1 VRAASWAQ
9 SGMVI
14 GLGTGRAAAGF
25 VRELGERVRNGLEVR
40 GIPTS
45 RVTESLAR
53 SLGIPLIGFGEVAA
67 VDLAVDGADE
77 VDPNLNLIKG
87 HGGALVRERV
97 VAAAASRF
105 VVLVGPEKLSHR
117 LGARRS
123 VIGFEEVAAL
133 DLAVDGADEV
143 DPDLNLIKGHGGAL
157 VRERVVAAAA
167 SRFLVLVGPEKLSR
181 RLGAKRSV
189 PVEAIPF
196 AAPQV
201 RRALERM
208 GAEAEIRIES
218 DGKPFVTDNRNLLVN
233 ASFGEIADPAALHRQ
248 ILEIPGVLDSG
259 LFAGM
264 ADEVLVEGQQA
275 PSPAGST
282 AS

>member
-1 VRAASWAQ
+1 MRAASRAEP
-9 SGMVI
+9 GMVI

-25 VRELGERVRNGLEVR
+25 VRELGERVRNGLAVR

-45 RVTESLAR
+45 RATESLAS
-53 SLGIPLIGFGEVAA
+53 SLGIPLIGFEEVAA

-77 VDPNLNLIKG
+77 VDPDLNLIKG

-117 LGARRS
+117 LGAQ
-123 VIGFEEVAAL
+123 
-133 DLAVDGADEV
+133 
-143 DPDLNLIKGHGGAL
+143 
-157 VRERVVAAAA
+157 
-167 SRFLVLVGPEKLSR
+167 
-181 RLGAKRSV
+181 RSV

-208 GAEAEIRIES
+208 GAEAAVRIES

-233 ASFGEIADPAALHRQ
+233 ASFGKIADPAALHRE
-248 ILEIPGVLDSG
+248 ILGIPGVLDSG

-275 PSPAGST
+275 LSAAGAA

>member
-1 VRAASWAQ
+1 MRAASWAEP
-9 SGMVI
+9 GMVI

-25 VRELGERVRNGLEVR
+25 VRELGARVGNGLQVR

-45 RVTESLAR
+45 RATESLAR
-53 SLGIPLIGFGEVAA
+53 SLEIPLIGFGEVAA

-77 VDPNLNLIKG
+77 VDPDLNLIKG

-117 LGARRS
+117 LGA
-123 VIGFEEVAAL
+123 
-133 DLAVDGADEV
+133 
-143 DPDLNLIKGHGGAL
+143 
-157 VRERVVAAAA
+157 
-167 SRFLVLVGPEKLSR
+167 
-181 RLGAKRSV
+181 KRSV

-208 GAEAEIRIES
+208 GAEAAIRFES
-218 DGKPFVTDNRNLLVN
+218 EGKPFVTDNRNLLVN
-233 ASFGEIADPAALHRQ
+233 AAFGEIADPAALHRK
-248 ILEIPGVLDSG
+248 IRDIPGVLDSG

-264 ADEVLVEGQQA
+264 ADEVLVEGQRTS
-275 PSPAGST
+275 PSAG
-282 AS
+282 AAVR

>member
-1 VRAASWAQ
+1 
-9 SGMVI
+9 MVI

-45 RVTESLAR
+45 RATESLAR
-53 SLGIPLIGFGEVAA
+53 SLGIPLIGFEEVSA

-77 VDPNLNLIKG
+77 VDPDRNLIKG

-105 VVLVGPEKLSHR
+105 VILVGPEKLSSR
-117 LGARRS
+117 LG
-123 VIGFEEVAAL
+123 
-133 DLAVDGADEV
+133 
-143 DPDLNLIKGHGGAL
+143 
-157 VRERVVAAAA
+157 VR
-167 SRFLVLVGPEKLSR
+167 
-181 RLGAKRSV
+181 RSV

-208 GAEAEIRIES
+208 GAEAEIRTES
-218 DGKPFVTDNRNLLVN
+218 EGEPFVTDNGNLLVN
-233 ASFGEIADPAALHRQ
+233 AAFGEIAEPATLHRQ
-248 ILEIPGVLDSG
+248 ILEVPGVLDSG

-264 ADEVLVEGQQA
+264 ADEVLVEGRQMPLQSGLQSGRA
-275 PSPAGST
+275 

>member
-1 VRAASWAQ
+1 
-9 SGMVI
+9 MVI

-25 VRELGERVRNGLEVR
+25 VRELGERVRNGLQVR

-45 RVTESLAR
+45 RATESLAR
-53 SLGIPLIGFGEVAA
+53 SLGIPLIGFEEVAA

-77 VDPNLNLIKG
+77 VDPERDLIKG

-117 LGARRS
+117 LG
-123 VIGFEEVAAL
+123 
-133 DLAVDGADEV
+133 D
-143 DPDLNLIKGHGGAL
+143 
-157 VRERVVAAAA
+157 
-167 SRFLVLVGPEKLSR
+167 
-181 RLGAKRSV
+181 KRSV

-201 RRALERM
+201 RRALARM
-208 GAEAEIRIES
+208 GADAEIRVES
-218 DGKPFVTDNRNLLVN
+218 EGDPFVTDNGNLLVN
-233 ASFGEIADPAALHRQ
+233 ASFGPIAQPAALHRQ

-264 ADEVLVEGQQA
+264 ADEVLVEGRRTS
-275 PSPAGST
+275 PPAGAT

>member
-1 VRAASWAQ
+1 
-9 SGMVI
+9 MVI

-45 RVTESLAR
+45 RATESLAR
-53 SLGIPLIGFGEVAA
+53 SLGIPLIGFEEATA

-77 VDPNLNLIKG
+77 VDPDRNLIKG

-105 VVLVGPEKLSHR
+105 VVLVGPEKLSSR
-117 LGARRS
+117 LG
-123 VIGFEEVAAL
+123 VE
-133 DLAVDGADEV
+133 
-143 DPDLNLIKGHGGAL
+143 
-157 VRERVVAAAA
+157 
-167 SRFLVLVGPEKLSR
+167 
-181 RLGAKRSV
+181 RSV

-208 GAEAEIRIES
+208 GAEAEIRTES
-218 DGKPFVTDNRNLLVN
+218 EGEPFVTDNGNLLVN
-233 ASFGEIADPAALHRQ
+233 AAFGEIAEPATLHRQ
-248 ILEIPGVLDSG
+248 ILEVPGVLDSG

-264 ADEVLVEGQQA
+264 ADEVLVEGRQMPLQSGLQSGRA
-275 PSPAGST
+275 

>member
-1 VRAASWAQ
+1 
-9 SGMVI
+9 MVI

-25 VRELGERVRNGLEVR
+25 VRELGARVRDGLAVR

-45 RVTESLAR
+45 LATDRLAR
-53 SLGIPLIGFGEVAA
+53 SLGIPLVTFGEVAA

-77 VDPNLNLIKG
+77 VDPDLNLIKG

-117 LGARRS
+117 LGAQ
-123 VIGFEEVAAL
+123 
-133 DLAVDGADEV
+133 
-143 DPDLNLIKGHGGAL
+143 
-157 VRERVVAAAA
+157 
-167 SRFLVLVGPEKLSR
+167 
-181 RLGAKRSV
+181 RSV

-201 RRALERM
+201 ERALTTM
-208 GAEAEIRIES
+208 GAEARIRMEA
-218 DGKPFVTDNRNLLVN
+218 GEEPFVTDNGNLLVN
-233 ASFGEIADPAALHRQ
+233 ASFGEITDPAALHRE
-248 ILEIPGVLDSG
+248 IREIPGVLDSG

-264 ADEVLVEGQQA
+264 ADEVLVEGQPTEA
-275 PSPAGST
+275 PGSST
-282 AS
+282 AR

>member
-1 VRAASWAQ
+1 
-9 SGMVI
+9 MVI

-25 VRELGERVRNGLEVR
+25 VRELGERVRNGLAVR
-40 GIPTS
+40 AIPTS
-45 RVTESLAR
+45 RATESLAS
-53 SLGIPLIGFGEVAA
+53 SLGIPLIGFEEAAA

-77 VDPNLNLIKG
+77 VDPDLNLIKG

-117 LGARRS
+117 LGAQ
-123 VIGFEEVAAL
+123 
-133 DLAVDGADEV
+133 
-143 DPDLNLIKGHGGAL
+143 
-157 VRERVVAAAA
+157 
-167 SRFLVLVGPEKLSR
+167 
-181 RLGAKRSV
+181 RSV

-208 GAEAEIRIES
+208 GAVAEIRIES
-218 DGKPFVTDNRNLLVN
+218 DGNPFVTDNRNLLVN
-233 ASFGEIADPAALHRQ
+233 ASFGEIADPAALHRE
-248 ILEIPGVLDSG
+248 IRDIPGVLDSG

-264 ADEVLVEGQQA
+264 ADEVLVEGQA
-275 PSPAGST
+275 LSPT
-282 AS
+282 AAAAS

>member
-1 VRAASWAQ
+1 
-9 SGMVI
+9 MVI

-45 RVTESLAR
+45 RATESLAR
-53 SLGIPLIGFGEVAA
+53 SLGIPLIGFEEATA

-77 VDPNLNLIKG
+77 VDPDRNLIKG

-105 VVLVGPEKLSHR
+105 VILVGPEKLSSR
-117 LGARRS
+117 LG
-123 VIGFEEVAAL
+123 
-133 DLAVDGADEV
+133 
-143 DPDLNLIKGHGGAL
+143 
-157 VRERVVAAAA
+157 VR
-167 SRFLVLVGPEKLSR
+167 
-181 RLGAKRSV
+181 RSV

-208 GAEAEIRIES
+208 GAEAEIRTES
-218 DGKPFVTDNRNLLVN
+218 EGEPFVTDNGNLLVN
-233 ASFGEIADPAALHRQ
+233 AAFGEIAEPATLHRQ
-248 ILEIPGVLDSG
+248 ILEVPGVLDSG
-259 LFAGM
+259 LFAEM
-264 ADEVLVEGQQA
+264 ADEVLVEGRQMPLQSGRA
-275 PSPAGST
+275 

>member
-1 VRAASWAQ
+1 MRAASQAEP
-9 SGMVI
+9 GMVI

-25 VRELGERVRNGLEVR
+25 VRELGERVRNGLAVR

-45 RVTESLAR
+45 RATESLAS
-53 SLGIPLIGFGEVAA
+53 SLGIPLIGFEEVAA

-77 VDPNLNLIKG
+77 VDPDLNLIKG

-117 LGARRS
+117 LGAQ
-123 VIGFEEVAAL
+123 
-133 DLAVDGADEV
+133 
-143 DPDLNLIKGHGGAL
+143 
-157 VRERVVAAAA
+157 
-167 SRFLVLVGPEKLSR
+167 
-181 RLGAKRSV
+181 RSV

-208 GAEAEIRIES
+208 GAIAEIRIES
-218 DGKPFVTDNRNLLVN
+218 DGNPFVTDNRNLLVN
-233 ASFGEIADPAALHRQ
+233 AAFGEIADPAALHRK
-248 ILEIPGVLDSG
+248 IRDIPGVLDSG

-264 ADEVLVEGQQA
+264 ADEVLVEGQA
-275 PSPAGST
+275 PSST
-282 AS
+282 AAAAS

>member
-1 VRAASWAQ
+1 
-9 SGMVI
+9 MVI

-25 VRELGERVRNGLEVR
+25 VRELGERVRGGLEIR

-45 RVTESLAR
+45 RATETLALSLR
-53 SLGIPLIGFGEVAA
+53 IPLIGFEEVAA

-77 VDPNLNLIKG
+77 VDPELNLIKG

-97 VAAAASRF
+97 VASAASRF

-117 LGARRS
+117 LGA
-123 VIGFEEVAAL
+123 
-133 DLAVDGADEV
+133 
-143 DPDLNLIKGHGGAL
+143 
-157 VRERVVAAAA
+157 
-167 SRFLVLVGPEKLSR
+167 
-181 RLGAKRSV
+181 KRSV

-196 AAPQV
+196 AAQQV

-208 GAEAEIRIES
+208 GADAQVRLEADAR
-218 DGKPFVTDNRNLLVN
+218 PFMTDNGNVLVN
-233 ASFGEIADPAALHRQ
+233 ASFGEIADPSSLHRR

-259 LFAGM
+259 LFSGM
-264 ADEVLVEGQQA
+264 ADEVLVEGQAALA
-275 PSPAGST
+275 PSGPS

>member
-1 VRAASWAQ
+1 MRAASWAQ

-105 VVLVGPEKLSHR
+105 VVLVGPEKLS
-117 LGARRS
+117 
-123 VIGFEEVAAL
+123 
-133 DLAVDGADEV
+133 
-143 DPDLNLIKGHGGAL
+143 
-157 VRERVVAAAA
+157 
-167 SRFLVLVGPEKLSR
+167 R

>member
-1 VRAASWAQ
+1 
-9 SGMVI
+9 MVI

-25 VRELGERVRNGLEVR
+25 VRELGERVRNGLQVR

-45 RVTESLAR
+45 RATESLAG
-53 SLGIPLIGFGEVAA
+53 SLDIPLIGFDEVAA

-77 VDPNLNLIKG
+77 VDPDFNLIKG

-117 LGARRS
+117 LGA
-123 VIGFEEVAAL
+123 
-133 DLAVDGADEV
+133 
-143 DPDLNLIKGHGGAL
+143 
-157 VRERVVAAAA
+157 
-167 SRFLVLVGPEKLSR
+167 
-181 RLGAKRSV
+181 KRSV

-208 GAEAEIRIES
+208 GAVAEIRIGS
-218 DGKPFVTDNRNLLVN
+218 DGNPFVTDNRNLLVN
-233 ASFGEIADPAALHRQ
+233 AAFGEIADPAALHRE
-248 ILEIPGVLDSG
+248 IRDIPGVLDSG

-264 ADEVLVEGQQA
+264 ADEVLVEGQA
-275 PSPAGST
+275 LSSAAA

>member
-1 VRAASWAQ
+1 MRAASWAQ

-53 SLGIPLIGFGEVAA
+53 SLGIPL
-67 VDLAVDGADE
+67 
-77 VDPNLNLIKG
+77 
-87 HGGALVRERV
+87 
-97 VAAAASRF
+97 
-105 VVLVGPEKLSHR
+105 
-117 LGARRS
+117 
-123 VIGFEEVAAL
+123 IGFEEVAAL

>member
-1 VRAASWAQ
+1 
-9 SGMVI
+9 MVI

-45 RVTESLAR
+45 RATESLAR
-53 SLGIPLIGFGEVAA
+53 SLGIPLIGFEEVSA

-77 VDPNLNLIKG
+77 VDPDRNLIKG

-105 VVLVGPEKLSHR
+105 VILVGPEKLSSR
-117 LGARRS
+117 LG
-123 VIGFEEVAAL
+123 
-133 DLAVDGADEV
+133 
-143 DPDLNLIKGHGGAL
+143 
-157 VRERVVAAAA
+157 VR
-167 SRFLVLVGPEKLSR
+167 
-181 RLGAKRSV
+181 RSV

-196 AAPQV
+196 AALQV

-208 GAEAEIRIES
+208 GAEAEIRTES
-218 DGKPFVTDNRNLLVN
+218 EGEPFVTDNGNLLVN
-233 ASFGEIADPAALHRQ
+233 AAFGEIAEPAALHRQ
-248 ILEIPGVLDSG
+248 ILEVPGVLDSG

-264 ADEVLVEGQQA
+264 ADEVLVEGRQMPLQSGLQSGRA
-275 PSPAGST
+275 

>member
-1 VRAASWAQ
+1 
-9 SGMVI
+9 MVI

-25 VRELGERVRNGLEVR
+25 VRELGARVRSGLQIR

-45 RVTESLAR
+45 QATERLAKSLE
-53 SLGIPLIGFGEVAA
+53 IPLVGFEDVAG

-77 VDPNLNLIKG
+77 VDPDLNLIKG

-117 LGARRS
+117 LGAQ
-123 VIGFEEVAAL
+123 
-133 DLAVDGADEV
+133 
-143 DPDLNLIKGHGGAL
+143 
-157 VRERVVAAAA
+157 
-167 SRFLVLVGPEKLSR
+167 
-181 RLGAKRSV
+181 RSV

-208 GAEAEIRIES
+208 GAEARIRTES
-218 DGKPFVTDNRNLLVN
+218 DESPFVTDNGNLLVN
-233 ASFGEIADPAALHRQ
+233 ASFGEISDPAALHAKIR
-248 ILEIPGVLDSG
+248 EIPGVLDSG

-264 ADEVLVEGQQA
+264 ADDVLVEGQLASAPA
-275 PSPAGST
+275 PSGS
-282 AS
+282 SSP

>member
-1 VRAASWAQ
+1 
-9 SGMVI
+9 MVI

-25 VRELGERVRNGLEVR
+25 VRELGERVRSGLHVR

-45 RVTESLAR
+45 RATEALAR
-53 SLGIPLIGFGEVAA
+53 SLDIPLIGFGEVAA

-77 VDPNLNLIKG
+77 VDPELNLIKG

-123 VIGFEEVAAL
+123 V
-133 DLAVDGADEV
+133 
-143 DPDLNLIKGHGGAL
+143 
-157 VRERVVAAAA
+157 
-167 SRFLVLVGPEKLSR
+167 
-181 RLGAKRSV
+181 

-201 RRALERM
+201 RRALARM
-208 GAEAEIRIES
+208 GADAAIRIEP
-218 DGKPFVTDNRNLLVN
+218 GGGPFVTDNRNLLVN
-233 ASFGEIADPAALHRQ
+233 AAFGEIADPAALHRE
-248 ILEIPGVLDSG
+248 IRDIPGVLDSG

-264 ADEVLVEGQQA
+264 ADEVLVEGQHA
-275 PSPAGST
+275 SPSAGAA

>member
-1 VRAASWAQ
+1 
-9 SGMVI
+9 MVI

-25 VRELGERVRNGLEVR
+25 VRELGERVRNGLRVR

-45 RVTESLAR
+45 RATESLAR
-53 SLGIPLIGFGEVAA
+53 SLGIPLIGFDEVAA

-77 VDPNLNLIKG
+77 VDPERNLIKG

-105 VVLVGPEKLSHR
+105 VVLVGPEKLSPR
-117 LGARRS
+117 LG
-123 VIGFEEVAAL
+123 
-133 DLAVDGADEV
+133 DQ
-143 DPDLNLIKGHGGAL
+143 
-157 VRERVVAAAA
+157 
-167 SRFLVLVGPEKLSR
+167 
-181 RLGAKRSV
+181 RSV
-189 PVEAIPF
+189 PVEAISF

-201 RRALERM
+201 RRALARM
-208 GAEAEIRIES
+208 GAEAEIRIEPEG
-218 DGKPFVTDNRNLLVN
+218 DPFVTDNGNLLVN
-233 ASFGEIADPAALHRQ
+233 ASFGPIAQPAALHRQ

-264 ADEVLVEGQQA
+264 ADEVLVEGRR
-275 PSPAGST
+275 PSPPAGAT

>member
-1 VRAASWAQ
+1 MRAASRAEP
-9 SGMVI
+9 GMVI

-25 VRELGERVRNGLEVR
+25 VRELGERVRNGLAVR

-45 RVTESLAR
+45 RATESLAS
-53 SLGIPLIGFGEVAA
+53 SLGIPLIGFEEAAA

-77 VDPNLNLIKG
+77 VDPDLNLIKG

-117 LGARRS
+117 LGAQ
-123 VIGFEEVAAL
+123 
-133 DLAVDGADEV
+133 
-143 DPDLNLIKGHGGAL
+143 
-157 VRERVVAAAA
+157 
-167 SRFLVLVGPEKLSR
+167 
-181 RLGAKRSV
+181 RSV

-196 AAPQV
+196 AVPQV

-208 GAEAEIRIES
+208 GAVAEIRIES
-218 DGKPFVTDNRNLLVN
+218 DGNPFVTDNRNLLVN
-233 ASFGEIADPAALHRQ
+233 ASFGEIADPAALHRE
-248 ILEIPGVLDSG
+248 IRDIPGVLDSG

-264 ADEVLVEGQQA
+264 ADEVLVEGQA
-275 PSPAGST
+275 LSPT
-282 AS
+282 AAAAS

>member
-1 VRAASWAQ
+1 
-9 SGMVI
+9 MVI

-25 VRELGERVRNGLEVR
+25 VRQLGERVRNGLRVR

-45 RVTESLAR
+45 RATESLAR
-53 SLGIPLIGFGEVAA
+53 SLGIPLIGFDEVAA

-77 VDPNLNLIKG
+77 VDPERNLIKG

-105 VVLVGPEKLSHR
+105 VVLVGPEKLSPR
-117 LGARRS
+117 LG
-123 VIGFEEVAAL
+123 
-133 DLAVDGADEV
+133 DQ
-143 DPDLNLIKGHGGAL
+143 
-157 VRERVVAAAA
+157 
-167 SRFLVLVGPEKLSR
+167 
-181 RLGAKRSV
+181 RSV

-201 RRALERM
+201 RRALARM
-208 GAEAEIRIES
+208 GAEAQIRIEPE
-218 DGKPFVTDNRNLLVN
+218 GGPFVTDNGNLLVN
-233 ASFGEIADPAALHRQ
+233 ASFGPIARPAALHRQ

-264 ADEVLVEGQQA
+264 ADEVLVEGRR
-275 PSPAGST
+275 PSPPAGAT

>member
-1 VRAASWAQ
+1 
-9 SGMVI
+9 MVI

-25 VRELGERVRNGLEVR
+25 VRELGERVRNGLAVR

-45 RVTESLAR
+45 RATESLAS
-53 SLGIPLIGFGEVAA
+53 SLGIPLIGFEEAAA

-77 VDPNLNLIKG
+77 VDPDLNLIKG

-117 LGARRS
+117 LGAQ
-123 VIGFEEVAAL
+123 
-133 DLAVDGADEV
+133 
-143 DPDLNLIKGHGGAL
+143 
-157 VRERVVAAAA
+157 
-167 SRFLVLVGPEKLSR
+167 
-181 RLGAKRSV
+181 RSV

-196 AAPQV
+196 AVPQV

-208 GAEAEIRIES
+208 GAVAEIRIES
-218 DGKPFVTDNRNLLVN
+218 DGNPFVTDNRNLLVN
-233 ASFGEIADPAALHRQ
+233 ASFGEIADPAALHRE
-248 ILEIPGVLDSG
+248 IRDIPGVLDSG

-264 ADEVLVEGQQA
+264 ADEVLVEGQA
-275 PSPAGST
+275 LSPT
-282 AS
+282 AAAAS

>member
-1 VRAASWAQ
+1 
-9 SGMVI
+9 MVV

-25 VRELGERVRNGLEVR
+25 VRELGERVRAGLPIR

-45 RVTESLAR
+45 RATEGLAR
-53 SLGIPLIGFGEVAA
+53 SLGIPLVGFEDVSA

-77 VDPNLNLIKG
+77 VDPDHHLIKG

-117 LGARRS
+117 LGAQ
-123 VIGFEEVAAL
+123 
-133 DLAVDGADEV
+133 
-143 DPDLNLIKGHGGAL
+143 
-157 VRERVVAAAA
+157 
-167 SRFLVLVGPEKLSR
+167 
-181 RLGAKRSV
+181 RSV

-201 RRALERM
+201 ERALERM
-208 GAEAEIRIES
+208 GAAARVRIEP
-218 DGKPFVTDNRNLLVN
+218 DGRPFVTDNQNLLVN
-233 ASFGEIADPAALHRQ
+233 ASFGEISDPAALHRR
-248 ILEIPGVLDSG
+248 IREIPGVLDSG

-264 ADEVLVEGQQA
+264 ADVVLVEGRPKPA
-275 PSPAGST
+275 PGPS